1 MRPRLTS
8 IFARSRF
15 DPKFGTV
22 YINKVHPDYSRKVLK
37 AKTELEQ
44 LDYYYKLAIKEIVL
58 TSMMEPHGRAGEVAR
73 PATCDGKSPT
83 LALRQCEEKRL
94 VEVAIWE

>member
-1 MRPRLTS
+1 LTS

-58 TSMMEPHGRAGEVAR
+58 HQYDGAPRTCWRSCSTCNLRWKKPHPRFE
-73 PATCDGKSPT
+73 TM
-83 LALRQCEEKRL
+83 
-94 VEVAIWE
+94 